1 MTNAL
6 WEDLHGWDK
15 VQAALTSKN
24 AKRRR
29 SRSDPNRRRDGESE
43 ERYTHRLAVQAQQEF
58 LRNQRGSFYLPD
70 VEAA

>member
-29 SRSDPNRRRDGESE
+29 SRSDPNRQRDGESE
-43 ERYTHRLAVQAQQEF
+43 ERYAHREF
-58 LRNQRGSFYLPD
+58 LRNQRGSFFLPD
-70 VEAA
+70 VDEAA